1 MKRLNLVIPKTVDKA
16 IKSALIAIESWAN
29 SLRDITA
36 DKLELY
42 KGDFPPGVISWPE
55 WCIPLA
61 LPADDFIS
69 FDTAYSRCSGIFL
82 WDPTKY
88 PAGTWYFEASMS
100 IANAAQT
107 VSVRLMGESQI
118 CELTRTGSTEMQ
130 IIRSSA
136 LTMPS
141 KVTNL
146 YVEMKSSSTSVQA
159 SFGNARLVFV
169 PD

>member
-1 MKRLNLVIPKTVDKA
+1 MRRLNLIIPKTVDKA
-16 IKSALIAIESWAN
+16 IKKVLLEIQSWAN
-29 SLRDITA
+29 SIRNITA
-36 DKLELY
+36 DQLELY
-42 KGDFPPGVISWPE
+42 RGDFYPGVIDWPE

-69 FDTAYSRCSGIFL
+69 LQTTYSRCSGIFL
-82 WDPTKY
+82 WEPLKY
-88 PAGTWYFEASMS
+88 PSGTWYFEASMA
-100 IANAAQT
+100 IATAAQT

-118 CELTRTGSTEMQ
+118 CALSRTGSTEMQ

-146 YVEMKSSSTSVQA
+146 YVEMKSSSTGVQA

>member
-16 IKSALIAIESWAN
+16 IKSALITIQSWAN

-42 KGDFPPGVISWPE
+42 KGDFPPGVIDWPE

-69 FDTAYSRCSGIFL
+69 LQTTYSRCSGIFL
-82 WDPTKY
+82 WEPLKY
-88 PAGTWYFEASMS
+88 PSGTWYFEASMA
-100 IANAAQT
+100 IATAAQT

-118 CELTRTGSTEMQ
+118 CALSRTGSTEMQ

-146 YVEMKSSSTSVQA
+146 YVEMKSSSTGVQA

>member
-16 IKSALIAIESWAN
+16 IKSALITIQSWAN

-42 KGDFPPGVISWPE
+42 KGDFPPGVIDWPE

-69 FDTAYSRCSGIFL
+69 LQTTYSRCSGIFL
-82 WDPTKY
+82 WEPLKY
-88 PAGTWYFEASMS
+88 PSGTWYFEASMA
-100 IANAAQT
+100 IATAAQT

-118 CELTRTGSTEMQ
+118 CALSRTGSTEMQ
-130 IIRSSA
+130 IVRSSA

-141 KVTNL
+141 KATNL
-146 YVEMKSSSTSVQA
+146 YVEMKSSSTGVQA

>member
-42 KGDFPPGVISWPE
+42 KGDFPPGVIDWPE

-69 FDTAYSRCSGIFL
+69 LQTTYSRCSGIFL
-82 WDPTKY
+82 WEPLKY
-88 PAGTWYFEASMS
+88 PSGTWYFEASMA
-100 IANAAQT
+100 IATAAQT

-118 CELTRTGSTEMQ
+118 CALSRTGSTEMQ

-146 YVEMKSSSTSVQA
+146 YVEIKSSSTSVQA

>member
-16 IKSALIAIESWAN
+16 IKSALITIQSWAN

-42 KGDFPPGVISWPE
+42 KGDFPPGVIDWPE

-69 FDTAYSRCSGIFL
+69 LQTTYSRCSGIFL
-82 WDPTKY
+82 WEPLKY
-88 PAGTWYFEASMS
+88 PSGTWYFEASMA
-100 IANAAQT
+100 IATAAQT

-118 CELTRTGSTEMQ
+118 CALSRTGNTEMQ

-146 YVEMKSSSTSVQA
+146 YVEMKSSSTGVQA